1 MRDLAPAPA
10 NRATGNVPTDALLD
24 ALQVAFLWVLSRE
37 VIGAAGIFGNIKRRK
52 RFVSRQRLILS
63 SVDVSAYQAPQSRVA
78 SVIAARKLASSSPHM
93 RIGYG
98 LAAVL
103 ARIVVVLPH
112 PCLMPAVRAG
122 YFNVRH

>member
-1 MRDLAPAPA
+1 MDDRIPAVTARHLLTGGHLRRRVSEFLGSAASAPLIERCPDWMAA
-10 NRATGNVPTDALLD
+10 DSE
-24 ALQVAFLWVLSRE
+24 LSRE
-37 VIGAAGIFGNIKRRK
+37 LLVPQNAELRRTDA
-52 RFVSRQRLILS
+52 RQLR
-63 SVDVSAYQAPQSRVA
+63 APQSRVA
-78 SVIAARKLASSSPHM
+78 SVIVARKLASSSPHM